1 MLCKTPDGLLGHREI
16 SQMLIGIGVKATA
29 QELRDIVN
37 DVVGDEPKVDFNAFV
52 VLMTRKYKQLSF
64 DEEVEGV
71 FKALDLNKNTF
82 IDASD
87 IVALMQTRGIVV
99 TPGEAQS
106 LLGIISDST
115 QGMTKEELKT
125 FIHTKM

>member
-1 MLCKTPDGLLGHREI
+1 
-16 SQMLIGIGVKATA
+16 MLIGIGVKATA
-29 QELRDIVN
+29 QELRDLLT

-64 DEEVEGV
+64 DEEVDGV
-71 FKALDLNKNTF
+71 FKVLDQNKNTF
-82 IDASD
+82 TDGSD
-87 IVALMQTRGIVV
+87 IVALMQSRGIVV

-106 LLGIISDST
+106 LLAIISDSAP
-115 QGMTKEELKT
+115 GMTKEELKT